1 MDAQNEIK
9 RTLKRDASIEA
20 VQQLLADKEYE
31 TRASFADSVC
41 RHFGFL
47 DARHRPQRA
56 GCVKALRQLEQ
67 AGHIVLPAAVHCGGT
82 VKSPRRL
89 DQAVPAAIDVPA
101 QAGDVR
107 ALTLVIVDRLELM
120 RVWNELMLREHPQGA
135 G

>member
-9 RTLKRDASIEA
+9 RTLKQDASIEA

-56 GCVKALRQLEQ
+56 GCVKALRELEQ
-67 AGHIVLPAAVHCGGT
+67 AGHIVLPAALHRGGT
-82 VKSPRRL
+82 GKSPRRL

-101 QAGDVR
+101 
-107 ALTLVIVDRLELM
+107 
-120 RVWNELMLREHPQGA
+120 
-135 G
+135 